1 MGEKITVCGWVDKYR
16 NLGGLL
22 FLDIR
27 DHTGILQVVSDTE
40 NEEVTKVGET
50 LRQEWVVSI
59 TGTLHARKDVN
70 NKIPTGQVE
79 LIAEEISILNSLK
92 RPLPF
97 PISVSDE
104 QEVPRCAWTK
114 ATCVQSSHRSDWTP
128 TRGLIPRRPVTDH
141 LASAPSTCKGKF
153 LSSQL

>member
-1 MGEKITVCGWVDKYR
+1 MDKYR

-27 DHTGILQVVSDTE
+27 DHTGILQVVSDTT
-40 NEEVTKVGET
+40 NAEVTQVGET

-59 TGTLHARKDVN
+59 TGTLQSRKDVN

-79 LIAEEISILNSLK
+79 LIAEEIVVLNSLK

-97 PISVSDE
+97 PISESDE
-104 QEVPRCAWTK
+104 QETPR
-114 ATCVQSSHRSDWTP
+114 
-128 TRGLIPRRPVTDH
+128 
-141 LASAPSTCKGKF
+141 
-153 LSSQL
+153 

>member
-1 MGEKITVCGWVDKYR
+1 MGSAEVGEKITVCGWVDKYR

-27 DHTGILQVVSDTE
+27 DHTGILQVVSDTT
-40 NEEVTKVGET
+40 NAEVTQVGET

-59 TGTLHARKDVN
+59 TGTLQSRKDVN

-79 LIAEEISILNSLK
+79 LIAEEIVVLNSLK

-97 PISVSDE
+97 PISESDE
-104 QEVPRCAWTK
+104 QETPR
-114 ATCVQSSHRSDWTP
+114 
-128 TRGLIPRRPVTDH
+128 
-141 LASAPSTCKGKF
+141 
-153 LSSQL
+153 